1 MSVQK
6 QMVFE
11 TNDLSQNLYGPENCY
26 VKLIA
31 NLHHVQINVR
41 GNQVTIVG
49 KEDQVDATMTIL
61 GVLVEQLK
69 KGRTLNMMDV
79 QKTVDN
85 FRQGG
90 LENLQNLSAES
101 VIISGQ
107 KSIRP
112 KSQAQLEYMKSLE
125 KNDIVFGV
133 GPAGTGKTYL
143 AMALALSFFLQK
155 RVKRIIVT
163 RPAVE
168 AGEKL
173 GFLPGNLEEKVD
185 PYLRPV
191 YDALYD
197 FLEAEKV
204 QKLFERNDIEI
215 APLAFMRGRTLSDA
229 FIILDE
235 AQNTTSSQMK
245 MFLTRVGPN
254 TKAMISGDVT
264 QVDLPPG
271 QISGLVQAQAILKG
285 IEGIS
290 FCYFDDRDVVRHR
303 LVREVIKA
311 YESFNSRSHS

>member
-11 TNDLSQNLYGPENCY
+11 SNDLSQNLYGPENCY

-31 NLHHVQINVR
+31 NLNQVQINVR
-41 GNQVTIVG
+41 GNQATIVG
-49 KEDQVDATMTIL
+49 NENQVDETMTIL

-69 KGRTLNMMDV
+69 KGRPLNMIDV

-85 FRQGG
+85 FKQGG
-90 LENLQNLSAES
+90 LENLQNLSAET

-112 KSQAQLEYMKSLE
+112 KSQAQLEYMKALD

-155 RVKRIIVT
+155 KVKRIIVT

-185 PYLRPV
+185 P
-191 YDALYD
+191 
-197 FLEAEKV
+197 
-204 QKLFERNDIEI
+204 
-215 APLAFMRGRTLSDA
+215 
-229 FIILDE
+229 
-235 AQNTTSSQMK
+235 
-245 MFLTRVGPN
+245 
-254 TKAMISGDVT
+254 
-264 QVDLPPG
+264 
-271 QISGLVQAQAILKG
+271 
-285 IEGIS
+285 
-290 FCYFDDRDVVRHR
+290 
-303 LVREVIKA
+303 
-311 YESFNSRSHS
+311 